1 MALAALIV
9 SVLALLVAAA
19 SLVWQVTSWRRSG
32 PRVKV
37 ETANSFPVFDRLDGG
52 RDLGDHHVE
61 VKAYNRGR
69 APVTLTAWGL
79 QLPGGRTA
87 ISRGTAWSAP
97 MPHRLEPGAEAGWH
111 LPADE
116 VRAVCAEQGVTFR
129 QVRGFVA
136 LAGGKRVRAGKPV
149 PLG

>member
-9 SVLALLVAAA
+9 SVLALVVAAS
-19 SLVWQVTSWRRSG
+19 SLVWQVISWRRSG
-32 PRVKV
+32 PQVKV
-37 ETANSFPVFDRLDGG
+37 ETANSFPVFDEPGG
-52 RDLGDHHVE
+52 RRDLGDHHVE
-61 VKAYNRGR
+61 VKAYNGGR

-87 ISRGTAWSAP
+87 ISRGTAWSSP

-111 LPADE
+111 MSADE

-129 QVRGFVA
+129 QVHGFVT
-136 LAGGKRVRAGKPV
+136 LAGGERVRARKPV